1 LILNSSL
8 LSSNIKHI
16 YVNGINSNSFDFI
29 YQKIFYD
36 DNNNNKEKI
45 PFPNLTSLYITQ
57 CLLSERLIETLSF
70 LIQYKLK
77 QLTLTFH
84 KEAYVNFDYG
94 QELSTTISN
103 REKKINMYRQILCQI
118 FSDRCQLTFLQL
130 DINKFYSM
138 HQCLK
143 TRQSHLPL
151 NTVLDGY
158 KSYCITLRDLYIR
171 LDYTCFLED
180 LIEYVPNL
188 EQLSVDLEN
197 LKRDNESYDE
207 NIQSPILTDGNWFN
221 K

>member
-1 LILNSSL
+1 
-8 LSSNIKHI
+8 
-16 YVNGINSNSFDFI
+16 
-29 YQKIFYD
+29 
-36 DNNNNKEKI
+36 
-45 PFPNLTSLYITQ
+45 
-57 CLLSERLIETLSF
+57 
-70 LIQYKLK
+70 
-77 QLTLTFH
+77 
-84 KEAYVNFDYG
+84 
-94 QELSTTISN
+94 
-103 REKKINMYRQILCQI
+103 
-118 FSDRCQLTFLQL
+118 
-130 DINKFYSM
+130 M

-207 NIQSPILTDGNWFN
+207 NIQSPILTNGNWFN
-221 K
+221 KVNVNVYKRFLKQPITESIRINK